1 MLHNWYNTALLNL
14 TLWFILVIFS
24 SISELIHSLLSSGQ
38 VLKDDHMH
46 GETCSQYGR
55 YLCLRTVCTKCT
67 RESRNF
73 IQSFHAKQE
82 ALPAQ
87 QDTFGSTNVVTMRCS
102 TPEPPNPGP
111 AVPDKSISNVCL
123 TGGHFHTWRK
133 LKLAPPKLDL
143 HHAKVMYNNGLFQC
157 LLKG

>member
-1 MLHNWYNTALLNL
+1 MTPHHMLLLGNGRKKCPKIFSKL
-14 TLWFILVIFS
+14 VLVIVGYVAQLVQYCPIKSHFVIHTCDFS

-46 GETCSQYGR
+46 GETCSQYGG

-87 QDTFGSTNVVTMRCS
+87 QDTFGSTNVVTMQCS

-123 TGGHFHTWRK
+123 TGGHFHT
-133 LKLAPPKLDL
+133 
-143 HHAKVMYNNGLFQC
+143 
-157 LLKG
+157 